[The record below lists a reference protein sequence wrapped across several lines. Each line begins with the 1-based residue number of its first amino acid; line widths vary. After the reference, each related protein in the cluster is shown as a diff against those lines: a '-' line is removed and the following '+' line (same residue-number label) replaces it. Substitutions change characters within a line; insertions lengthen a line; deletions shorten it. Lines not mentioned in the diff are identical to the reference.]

1 MLNIGG
7 ELAFLLQDID
17 YKSKPDLLE
26 KLRGLRDSLR
36 NYTKEER
43 QSLRPILSVAIQQAF
58 YISEWKLM
66 RYKKFCDYRRENGRE

>member
-36 NYTKEER
+36 DYTKEER

-58 YISEWKLM
+58 YVSEWELM
-66 RYKKFCDYRRENGRE
+66 RYKKFCDYRRANGRE